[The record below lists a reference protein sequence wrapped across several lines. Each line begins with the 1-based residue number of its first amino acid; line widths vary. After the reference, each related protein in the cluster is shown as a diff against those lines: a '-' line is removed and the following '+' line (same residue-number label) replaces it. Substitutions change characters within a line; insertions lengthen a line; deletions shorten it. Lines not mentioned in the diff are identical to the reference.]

1 MTIPVNPIHRRLAEL
16 AEKGIANLS
25 PMEQMDLLHCLDAN
39 LRQVRQLHQLNGL
52 ITAAQVAGDARWA
65 SELTQRADRVLRGG

>member
-1 MTIPVNPIHRRLAEL
+1 MTIPLNPIHRRLAEL
-16 AEKGIANLS
+16 TERGIANLN

-52 ITAAQVAGDARWA
+52 ITAAQVAGDYYWA
-65 SELTQRADRVLRGG
+65 SELVQRADRVLRGG